1 MGRLFKE
8 FEHKRYAVEPA
19 KMFDVIKYVLTR
31 GRKGSL
37 YKIVDI
43 THTPPRHSNC
53 RCSMNLEGRKND

>member
-37 YKIVDI
+37 YEIVDI
-43 THTPPRHSNC
+43 TKAPPSHDNC
-53 RCSMNLEGRKND
+53 KCSTNLRGYKND